1 MKLVDLSLPL
11 YTGMPV
17 YPGDPQAAITLVHT
31 IERNGWDLRRLEINA
46 HDGTHVN
53 VPSHMIAGAR
63 SLDDYVLADFC
74 GPARLY
80 VADRGAITP
89 GEGVLFADRNIDAA
103 LAEKMKIARPKFV
116 GLSCRFD
123 FDVEVERS
131 LLAAG
136 IICFER
142 LANLDQLP
150 ERFQF
155 FGMPLNIRGGEASPV
170 RAFALISDPPIGHAQ
185 G

>member
-17 YPGDPQAAITLVHT
+17 YPGDSESSIALVRT
-31 IERNGWDLRRLEINA
+31 IAQDGWDLRRLEINS

-63 SLDDYVLADFC
+63 SLDDYGLADFC
-74 GPARLY
+74 GPAGLY
-80 VADRGAITP
+80 ASTRTMTP
-89 GEGVLFADRNIDAA
+89 AEGVLFADRNIDAA
-103 LAEKMKIARPKFV
+103 LAETMRIARPKFV

-123 FDVEVERS
+123 LDVEVERS

-142 LANLDQLP
+142 LAHLDQLP

-155 FGMPLNIRGGEASPV
+155 FGVPLKISSGEASPV
-170 RAFALISDPPIGHAQ
+170 RAFALIGDLAADCYPG
-185 G
+185 

>member
-1 MKLVDLSLPL
+1 MH
-11 YTGMPV
+11 
-17 YPGDPQAAITLVHT
+17 TLA
-31 IERNGWDLRRLEINA
+31 RNGWDLRRLEINS

-63 SLDDYVLADFC
+63 SLDDYALADFC

-80 VADRGAITP
+80 VSGEPMSPA
-89 GEGVLFADRNIDAA
+89 EGVLFADRNIDAP
-103 LAEKMKIARPKFV
+103 LVETLKNARPKFV

-123 FDVEVERS
+123 LDVEIERN
-131 LLAAG
+131 LLGAG

-150 ERFQF
+150 RRFQF
-155 FGMPLNIRGGEASPV
+155 FGVPLKIRGGEASPV
-170 RAFALISDPPIGHAQ
+170 RAFALIDDQTAGR
-185 G
+185 